1 MPYIPYVE
9 RAVEYYSKN
18 DDLLR
23 PREAL
28 DVFHSLAGKYKDSD
42 EWYEERSRLFFDYL
56 VFDYPSAPY
65 RNIMHRYFVDQADRI
80 RREDQ
85 VDVYR
90 GLLTSHPSLFDILK
104 VGRSDVVLKDLIG
117 ESHFR
122 VRMPEAAYSFNEG
135 VIVSARIIPFKGGLI
150 LGHGLLLH
158 PEQASSH
165 ITRLVEALRKERLLG
180 WRSWF
185 LFARMKLQHDMSPS
199 FKLASVYSPRSF
211 LIKREAPSRLPRP

>member
-9 RAVEYYSKN
+9 RAVEYYSK
-18 DDLLR
+18 DDAILK
-23 PREAL
+23 PRQAL
-28 DVFHSLAGKYKDSD
+28 DSFQILTGKYKDAD
-42 EWYEERSRLFFDYL
+42 DWYEERSRLFFDYL
-56 VFDYPSAPY
+56 VFDYPSPPY
-65 RNIMHRYFVDQADRI
+65 RNLMHRYFVDQSDRI
-80 RREDQ
+80 RREDL
-85 VDVYR
+85 VDVAR

-135 VIVSARIIPFKGGLI
+135 VIVSARIIPFKGRLI

-180 WRSWF
+180 WKSCF

-199 FKLASVYSPRSF
+199 FKLAAVYSPRSF
-211 LIKREAPSRLPRP
+211 LIKRDPPSR